1 MSQDFGDGFAVLE
14 SGPGSAVT
22 DAMAS
27 WFVEKLF
34 EVTTAAERRWGLAGW
49 LGTEASSAQACPM
62 LVFRWPATV
71 LTVSQRMIV
80 IIS

>member
-22 DAMAS
+22 DAMVS

-34 EVTTAAERRWGLAGW
+34 EVTTAAERRRRLDEVAE
-49 LGTEASSAQACPM
+49 LVVEVRALREELTAARAQ
-62 LVFRWPATV
+62 
-71 LTVSQRMIV
+71 QRRR
-80 IIS
+80 S